1 MVNWIEKFSLENIR
15 QLLEI
20 MEAECSH
27 ELLLT
32 AKNLRDLGGSLF
44 PYIIPIIP
52 RSLPAEDIKGEHFV
66 LADLLKLV
74 PRSSSQA
81 VSAQEGQAGA
91 AKGTLV
97 RPASKSTAC
106 PPVGKK
112 EKRDEGKAN
121 EDSQCRVGRFCKLG
135 GRSR

>member
-20 MEAECSH
+20 MEAECYH

-32 AKNLRDLGGSLF
+32 AKNLRDLGSSLF
-44 PYIIPIIP
+44 PYIIPIVP

-74 PRSSSQA
+74 PSSSSQA
-81 VSAQEGQAGA
+81 VSAHEGQAGA
-91 AKGTLV
+91 AKETLV
-97 RPASKSTAC
+97 RPTCVTRLKVHGL
-106 PPVGKK
+106 PLGRQKRGKRRGQGKRRQPVPGWKI
-112 EKRDEGKAN
+112 
-121 EDSQCRVGRFCKLG
+121 L
-135 GRSR
+135 